1 MRALLVL
8 SAFLAASPSAFAAD
22 VMKGG
27 NLYRMH
33 CAACHGANGI
43 AVMPTAPSFQRGER
57 LMQPDMMLLQS
68 VKTGRNAMPG
78 FIGILSDRDILDVV
92 AFLRTIR

>member
-1 MRALLVL
+1 MRKV
-8 SAFLAASPSAFAAD
+8 LAAAILALASMALHAAD

-68 VKTGRNAMPG
+68 VKTGKNAMPG
-78 FIGILSDRDILDVV
+78 FIGILTDRDILDVV